1 MFCLHMNFTA
11 LLSRC
16 SVLAIITVVSDIL
29 VFDFDMILQTLFE
42 ISSVFALGAAKFC
55 RIVVVMSINMTL
67 KVMLGS
73 CNVVTEIATKGN
85 TFVIV
90 TLGVYPF
97 IVPFNMIPSLALK
110 FTNIAIKSFTLML
123 DLFVNFKKRFCYCF
137 EIANITDISYTFV
150 LVFLM

>member
-1 MFCLHMNFTA
+1 MNFTA

-67 KVMLGS
+67 KVMPGS
-73 CNVVTEIATKGN
+73 CNVVTEIATKSN
-85 TFVIV
+85 TLIIV
-90 TLGVYPF
+90 TLGVS
-97 IVPFNMIPSLALK
+97 PFN
-110 FTNIAIKSFTLML
+110 
-123 DLFVNFKKRFCYCF
+123 VNFH
-137 EIANITDISYTFV
+137 IPP
-150 LVFLM
+150 